1 MNVNDQK
8 RFFNNIELDK
18 NGNMIVQI
26 EVKTDPLEKGVSQYN
41 TFNKLKITAEGY
53 LKIYQT

>member
-41 TFNKLKITAEGY
+41 TFNKLNITAEGY